1 VKGTENISRPVNQ
14 YQSAFF
20 THIALQFKKLAKI
33 LVAFIAKNGI
43 SIAIAP
49 VSKLLFGRNGYLAEK
64 IVWPKSLF
72 GRRNKCARAIRARH
86 LAIGTKRQPYLWMAK
101 RATTTIT
108 GHPRLV
114 CDNYI

>member
-33 LVAFIAKNGI
+33 LVAFIATNGI
-43 SIAIAP
+43 SIAITP
-49 VSKLLFGRNGYLAEK
+49 LSKQLLAK
-64 IVWPKSLF
+64 TVIWPKSLL
-72 GRRNKCARAIRARH
+72 GRRNKCARTIRARH
-86 LAIGTKRQPYLWMAK
+86 LAIGAKRQPYLRMSK
-101 RATTTIT
+101 RTTTTIT

>member
-20 THIALQFKKLAKI
+20 THIALQFKKLAQKLAQKLAMI
-33 LVAFIAKNGI
+33 LVAFIATNGI
-43 SIAIAP
+43 SITIAP
-49 VSKLLFGRNGYLAEK
+49 VSK
-64 IVWPKSLF
+64 IVIWPKSLF
-72 GRRNKCARAIRARH
+72 SHRNKCARTIRASH
-86 LAIGTKRQPYLWMAK
+86 LAIGTKRQPYLRMPK
-101 RATTTIT
+101 RTTATIT